1 MKELI
6 FYLYSAAIVLAF
18 ACIGFTRTIPQQG
31 HSEAGLSMAFFDP
44 LILPLASFDREPWLD
59 PMVFMSDKAYVVSAR
74 ISPNAAPRSNAR
86 FIGGQDRMVSYLK
99 TNITGHIAKG
109 IGWLK
114 PPTVSFIVNELG
126 ETEKIVLVSTS
137 GNAEL
142 DKRLVAV
149 IEEMPVW
156 IPAENTNGKAVK
168 QEFEFNVVQGACDQN
183 PPVTPVRSVS
193 MYDSP
198 LIDPLIAKE
207 HPYDLEFALEKID
220 GTHYTLITSMK
231 LFGGSFYVSPHSTQ
245 DFKGKFS
252 VELADHKNVVIGLK
266 FNEIPWS
273 IEEIDQ
279 HQFVNGPVNWVKV
292 DTKYEHTLTIT
303 SKEDFDVGGK
313 YRFTI
318 EPKCTMEEIPFIIKF
333 RSGVLSIEKR
343 GC

>member
-6 FYLYSAAIVLAF
+6 FYFYSASIMLAV
-18 ACIGFTRTIPQQG
+18 ACTGCTRTIPQQG
-31 HSEAGLSMAFFDP
+31 RSEAGLSLAFFDP
-44 LILPLASFDREPWLD
+44 LGSPVANFDREPWLD
-59 PMVFMSDKAYVVSAR
+59 PMVFMSDRAYVVRAR
-74 ISPNAAPRSNAR
+74 VSPIAAPRSNAR
-86 FIGGQDRMVSYLK
+86 FIGGQDQMIHYLK
-99 TNITGHIAKG
+99 TNITGHIAKD

-114 PPTVSFIVNELG
+114 PPTVNFTVNELG
-126 ETEKIVLVSTS
+126 VTDNVVLAATS

-149 IEEMPVW
+149 IEEMPKWV
-156 IPAENTNGKAVK
+156 PAENTNGKAVK
-168 QEFEFNVVQGACDQN
+168 QEFEFNVVQGACDQK
-183 PPVTPVRSVS
+183 PPVAPVRSVS
-193 MYDSP
+193 MYDSA

-207 HPYDLEFALEKID
+207 HPYDLQFTVEKID
-220 GTHYTLITSMK
+220 ATHYQLNTSMK
-231 LFGGSFYVSPHSTQ
+231 LFGGSFYVSPHSIQ

-252 VELADHKNVVIGLK
+252 VEFADQNSVVIGDEFK
-266 FNEIPWS
+266 EIPRS

-279 HQFVNGPVNWVKV
+279 HQFVNGPVNWVNV

-318 EPKCTMEEIPFIIKF
+318 EPKCTLEEIPFMIKY
-333 RSGVLSIEKR
+333 RSGVLIIEKW